1 MRIRAAMH
9 SGASKYE
16 SIATREPAECLV
28 YKIFKL
34 VQRGARFHKNDM
46 GEEKAICS
54 KILMMRVK
62 V

>member
-1 MRIRAAMH
+1 MH